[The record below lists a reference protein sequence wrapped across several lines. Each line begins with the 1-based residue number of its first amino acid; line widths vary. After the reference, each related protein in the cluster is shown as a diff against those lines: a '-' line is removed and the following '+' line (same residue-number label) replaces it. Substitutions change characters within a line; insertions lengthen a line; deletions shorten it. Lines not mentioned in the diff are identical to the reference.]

1 MTRRQRK
8 CNRIIPL
15 LLAVSAACGSVA
27 AQAGCEFSVNGDWPG
42 GFQGAIKVTND
53 GDTAVSS
60 WQVGVNFADG
70 STIQNLWG
78 ANLTGSN
85 PYVAKNMGWNG
96 TINPGQSV
104 EIGFIGVKSN
114 ASSAAQAPELTGDLC
129 SGDTGGTTPPTTE
142 NNAPSADLS
151 ALVTSGTVPLS
162 VDFSAA
168 GSSDK
173 DGDSLTYTWDFGDG
187 VTDAGE
193 SVSHT
198 FTEAGD
204 YTVKLTVSDGTLSDS
219 AMTVIHVADE
229 AGNTAPSA
237 KVSVSARQGTTPLE
251 VSFDAS
257 ASTDAEGDAL
267 TYSWNFG
274 DGSTGTG
281 VSPSHTYTTTGTFT
295 AKVTVSDGNLTST
308 ASVTIKV
315 TDENS
320 QSEITRVD
328 NPFANATWYVN
339 PEWAAKAEADG
350 GSAIAGQNTFVWM
363 DRIAAIEGTDS
374 AMGLKAH
381 LDNALAQGADLFTV
395 VIYDLP
401 NRDCRARASN
411 GELTIADGGMD
422 RYKSEYI
429 DPIAAI
435 LADPAYKDIHIVT
448 LIELDSLPNLVTNI
462 DVAKCKEAAGEGG
475 YKEGITY
482 ALNAFSP
489 LKNVYSYI
497 DAAHSGWL
505 GWDSNFD
512 PAVNL
517 IAGVVTGTDAG
528 WDSIAG
534 FITNTANYTPTV
546 EPYLQEPYKNVGG
559 QQVRSSSFYEW
570 NPYFD
575 EKSYAQEFRKKM
587 IAKGAPSTIGMLIDT
602 SRNGWGG
609 SERPS
614 SASSSTN
621 LDTYVN
627 ESRVDRR
634 LHRGNWCN
642 QPGGIGYKPY
652 ASPYPGIDA
661 FVWAKPPGE
670 SDGISESD
678 YQKDPDD
685 PAKQY
690 DSMCDP

>member
-1 MTRRQRK
+1 MKRKQRK
-8 CNRIIPL
+8 LNRIIPL
-15 LLAVSAACGSVA
+15 LLSVGAVCSATA
-27 AQAGCEFSVNGDWPG
+27 AQAACEYSLTSSWPG
-42 GFQGAIKVTND
+42 GYQAAVKLTND
-53 GDTAVSS
+53 GSTDISS
-60 WQVGVNFADG
+60 WEFGVAFPDAT
-70 STIQNLWG
+70 TITNAYSG
-78 ANLTGSN
+78 DISGTGPYTISN
-85 PYVAKNMGWNG
+85 SAWNG
-96 TINPGQSV
+96 TIKAGESLSITLMGAPAGST
-104 EIGFIGVKSN
+104 
-114 ASSAAQAPELTGDLC
+114 ASTPELSGDLC
-129 SGDTGGTTPPTTE
+129 SGTTPPT
-142 NNAPSADLS
+142 
-151 ALVTSGTVPLS
+151 
-162 VDFSAA
+162 
-168 GSSDK
+168 SD
-173 DGDSLTYTWDFGDG
+173 
-187 VTDAGE
+187 
-193 SVSHT
+193 
-198 FTEAGD
+198 
-204 YTVKLTVSDGTLSDS
+204 
-219 AMTVIHVADE
+219 
-229 AGNTAPSA
+229 NTAPEA
-237 KVSVSARQGTTPLE
+237 KVTASETSGNSPLA

-257 ASTDAEGDAL
+257 GSTDPEGDAL
-267 TYSWNFG
+267 TYSWTFG
-274 DGSTGTG
+274 DGSTATG
-281 VSPSHTYTTTGTFT
+281 VSPSHTYTKEGTFT
-295 AKVTVSDGNLTST
+295 ATVTVSDGKLEDT

-315 TDENS
+315 GTSTGDV
-320 QSEITRVD
+320 TRVD
-328 NPFANATWYVN
+328 NPFAGTTWYVN

-422 RYKSEYI
+422 RYKAEYI

-517 IAGVVTGTDAG
+517 ISGVVTGTDAG

-559 QQVRSSSFYEW
+559 QQVRSSTFYEW

-614 SASSSTN
+614 SVSTSSD
-621 LDTYVN
+621 LDTYVD
-627 ESRVDRR
+627 ESRIDRR

-678 YQKDPDD
+678 YEQDPDD

-690 DSMCDP
+690 DSMCDPDSMNSEPHSTATGAMDNAPHAGRWFSAGFKVLLDNAYPSVDTATGKPE